1 MKKLRWAM
9 DGGFWDLDMSTPV
22 TIDGLARP
30 VPGYPLPLG
39 LSRGTKLS
47 RPKQID
53 FMHRFMSMPLVP
65 AFAGDPLRGGDG
77 FNLQRVITFPFGE
90 NWFATVLGQFNLQK
104 LVSSMKESGSRHP
117 SESSWLKNIGKHLCN
132 KSLYALGFCSEF
144 LLSPDDTLFVSSEAY
159 GDKKTPRNKAV
170 FHHKASGCNLFNY
183 IICLIFHL
191 QSFFPHHN
199 LTVEAIWPG
208 FFVDKLGAYWDVP
221 LLMAIDLASVASDSG
236 LSYHLC
242 VHHNSGSAKQ
252 LDGDQIRGIPS
263 ALLHGVCARSAF
275 AFKKNVDVWR
285 SKAGKL
291 KMVQPFDMFLSDP
304 HVSASGIIGT
314 VASASLGDNSVKS
327 QGEDDE
333 SQGSEGFCLR
343 APGAKTTLLADLFA
357 SLSCTAQHGNFQ
369 RLFLDLTRF
378 NARLDFP
385 SGSRFLSGAAR
396 LAQDRYNSQPPNVE
410 AIQAICPHVTLSLQQ
425 QILGPLS
432 FRVDSKV
439 ALDLKDRDWR
449 IHVYEPVF
457 ALEYA
462 MQVLG
467 SAKAIAWYSPKHR
480 EAMVELRF
488 FET

>member
-144 LLSPDDTLFVSSEAY
+144 LLSPDDTLF
-159 GDKKTPRNKAV
+159 
-170 FHHKASGCNLFNY
+170 
-183 IICLIFHL
+183 
-191 QSFFPHHN
+191 FPHHN
-199 LTVEAIWPG
+199 LTVEAMWPG